1 MMFYMDKIVSNKVLK
16 KSLTLLNNK
25 YKFEIIYYLGGKKL
39 RFSELKGAIE
49 TITQQLLT
57 KLLKEMEKD
66 QLIIRKQFDSFP
78 RRVDYSLTDFG
89 KSLKTVINSLNKWEQ
104 NNLKK
109 INKVVKKK
117 KLDSV
122 FDYY

>member
-1 MMFYMDKIVSNKVLK
+1 MFYMDKIVSNKVLK